1 VATPLFAGNGDF
13 EMTETTIFSAE
24 ARTQVGKGAA
34 RAARRAGTV
43 PAVVYGAGKEPL
55 PITIDPMALRTEIS
69 KPGFFATLYDIE
81 CNGEREQVLCRDLQL
96 HPVTDVPMH
105 ADFLRVTDAT
115 QINVDIAVLFE
126 NEEESPGLKGGGVL
140 NIVRHS
146 VEVICRAGAI
156 PDSIV
161 IDLTGREV
169 GDSIHI
175 SEVSLPEGA
184 QPTITDRDFTIATI
198 AAPTLMPVEEE
209 EVEEGLEGEEGEG
222 VEGEEGAEGA
232 EAAEGEEGGEREES

>member
-1 VATPLFAGNGDF
+1 
-13 EMTETTIFSAE
+13 MTETTIFSAE
-24 ARTQVGKGAA
+24 ARTRVGKGAA

-43 PAVVYGAGKEPL
+43 PAVVYGANKDPL
-55 PITIDPMALRTEIS
+55 SVTINPMALRVEIS

-81 CNGEREQVLCRDLQL
+81 CNGEKERVLCRDLQL

-105 ADFLRVTDAT
+105 ADFLRVTEST
-115 QINVDIAVLFE
+115 RLNVDIAVLFE

-146 VEVICRAGAI
+146 VEVMCRAGAI

-175 SEVSLPEGA
+175 SEVKLPDGVL
-184 QPTITDRDFTIATI
+184 PTIDDRDFTIATI
-198 AAPTLMPVEEE
+198 AAPTIMAVEEE
-209 EVEEGLEGEEGEG
+209 EGEGLEGEDGEG
-222 VEGEEGAEGA
+222 GEAGAEGAEGA
-232 EAAEGEEGGEREES
+232 AEGAEAEEGGDSESN

>member
-1 VATPLFAGNGDF
+1 MA
-13 EMTETTIFSAE
+13 ETNTFSAE
-24 ARTQVGKGAA
+24 VRTQVGKGAA

-43 PAVVYGAGKEPL
+43 PAIVYGANKDPM
-55 PITIDPMALRTEIS
+55 PITIKPMELRAEIS
-69 KPGFFATLYDIE
+69 RPDFFATLYDIE
-81 CNGEREQVLCRDLQL
+81 CNGEKERVLCRDLQL

-105 ADFLRVTDAT
+105 ADFLRVTEST

-146 VEVICRAGAI
+146 VEVLCRAGAI
-156 PDSIV
+156 PDSII

-175 SEVSLPEGA
+175 SDVNLPDGVR
-184 QPTITDRDFTIATI
+184 PTIDDRDFTIATI
-198 AAPTLMPVEEE
+198 AAPTLLPVEEE
-209 EVEEGLEGEEGEG
+209 LEDGEG
-222 VEGEEGAEGA
+222 VEDGEGIEDGEGVEEG
-232 EAAEGEEGGEREES
+232 AEGEEGGDSEDK